1 MSQVQPLP
9 LLTNVPPLQIRAIHF
24 LDNEGDLKDVPTKNK
39 AFRKAITAETER
51 RLRVEIK
58 DILKHHPSKKK
69 RLNAKYRKLSP
80 SSLQKELQSL
90 TLPALTK
97 LIAHLHA

>member
-1 MSQVQPLP
+1 MSQLQPL
-9 LLTNVPPLQIRAIHF
+9 LANIPPLQIRAISF

-39 AFRKAITAETER
+39 AFRKAITEETKR

-69 RLNAKYRKLSP
+69 RLNTKYRKLSP
-80 SSLQKELQSL
+80 PSLQKKLQTL
-90 TLPALTK
+90 TLAALTK
-97 LIAHLHA
+97 LIAHLQA